1 MKNGEFSRQ
10 FLKEF
15 FTLAAPIIVGNLCTF
30 GTGFVSHFMTSP
42 LGNEVSCGIFLSN
55 QVFQLLVFTVTGIE
69 AATSILG
76 SQSEGGGDRQ
86 LFLGTTA
93 RSAYLA
99 IFISVLTMIVC
110 IFMPNRVLLLFAKDN
125 AIGIGGEA
133 YLRIS
138 AIGFPLYALGRVLI
152 ASMKCMR
159 RTSAALLGP
168 ASSLLLNSALSALLI
183 NGPLALGARGAGISV
198 LVARSGELLLILILF
213 VRSLRSDSTRHS
225 SGKPTS
231 EEAASVRPHAALSSL
246 LPTRRLM
253 RGSAPYL
260 RALAPIML
268 GQISWAA
275 ETLLLTAL
283 MSRVEGGSF
292 AVSFGVV
299 TSLSNLAYCF
309 MNGASSAMGITSAR
323 MVGEGCSEEDLSRA
337 ARLGELIFIATGI
350 FGAALIL
357 ALSEPFILLYR
368 LTPERIAAA
377 RLLIPILAATFVPL
391 SYSAATLFGI
401 IKSSGNVGF
410 ALSVDLFTFILFTL
424 PASLAAYGLGANAA
438 VLYTLLRLGHVLKC
452 PIARARLLRGGLAQ
466 RLTNGRH
473 SGKILMRDCKP

>member
-1 MKNGEFSRQ
+1 MKNAAFSRQ

-15 FTLAAPIIVGNLCTF
+15 FTLATPIIVGNLCTF

-42 LGNEVSCGIFLSN
+42 LGNEASCGIFLSN
-55 QVFQLLVFTVTGIE
+55 QVFQLLVFIVTGIE
-69 AATSILG
+69 AATSIIG
-76 SQSEGGGDRQ
+76 SQSDGSGDRQ
-86 LFLGTTA
+86 LLLKTTA

-99 IFISVLTMIVC
+99 IFISLLTMIVC
-110 IFMPNRVLLLFAKDN
+110 ISMPKRVLIMFASDN
-125 AIGIGGEA
+125 VIGTGGEA

-138 AIGFPLYALGRVLI
+138 AMGFPLYALGRVLI

-168 ASSLLLNSALSALLI
+168 ASSLLLNSALSALVI
-183 NGPLALGARGAGISV
+183 NGPLALGASGAGISV
-198 LVARSGELLLILILF
+198 LIARSGELLLIVVLF
-213 VRSLRSDSTRHS
+213 LRSLMSDHGQSGSKKLISKSSLPSRHLPS
-225 SGKPTS
+225 L
-231 EEAASVRPHAALSSL
+231 LSSL
-246 LPTRRLM
+246 LSARGLI
-253 RGSAPYL
+253 RGSAPYF

-275 ETLLLTAL
+275 ESLLLTAL

-292 AVSFGVV
+292 ATAFGVV

-309 MNGASSAMGITSAR
+309 MNGASGAMGITSAR
-323 MVGEGCSEEDLSRA
+323 MVGEGCSEKDISRA
-337 ARLGELIFIATGI
+337 ARRGELIFIAAGI

-368 LTPERIAAA
+368 LTPERISAV
-377 RLLIPILAATFVPL
+377 RRLIPILAATFVPL
-391 SYSAATLFGI
+391 SYSAATLFGV

-410 ALSVDLFTFILFTL
+410 TLSVDLFTFILFTL
-424 PASLAAYGLGANAA
+424 PLSLAVYSLGANAA
-438 VLYTLLRLGHVLKC
+438 LLYTVLRLGHILKC
-452 PIARARLLRGGLAQ
+452 PIARIRVLRGGLAR

-473 SGKILMRDCKP
+473 SGKILMRD